1 MTTYVFR
8 RVATRA
14 IAGLWRQK
22 QALALGT
29 ATIAVI
35 AGYMASSPALL
46 ATPVAAAPAAAS
58 GAVTATTGTA
68 CADTTMMAIAQK
80 TPTALQ
86 QAYQCLDA
94 SAQQRMNEQQFA
106 AQVQAS
112 GPTVTNIA
120 RIGIYHDPSGSSLV
134 YYALSST
141 TQSIGYVVYL
151 DANGLV
157 ADVQ

>member
-35 AGYMASSPALL
+35 AGYMALSPALL
-46 ATPVAAAPAAAS
+46 AAAPAAAS

-80 TPTALQ
+80 TPNALQ